1 MERPLISVVSPVYA
15 AEAVVEQLVAE
26 IIRAVTPITQ
36 QFEIILVE
44 DRGPDNSWQKIRSLC
59 AADSRVK
66 GIRLSRNFGQHYAIT
81 AGLDKSRG
89 EWVVV
94 MDCDLQD
101 RPDQIVHFYNKAL
114 EGYQVVQGRRVT
126 RQDNFFK
133 RSFSWLFYKV
143 LAYLSG
149 YSQDSTIANFGIYHR
164 KVVDAV
170 CSLRENIR
178 FFPTMVT
185 WVGFKKVSIPIEHAA
200 RPVGRSSYNFSKL
213 FNLALDIVLA
223 YSDKPLRLITKL
235 GLFTSFCSLLILGY
249 NVYKYLAGEII
260 VMGYA
265 SLIVSLWFLAG
276 LIMFILGIVGL
287 YVGKTFEGTK
297 NRPIYIIE
305 DHLNEQ
311 V

>member
-15 AEAVVEQLVAE
+15 AEAVVERLVAE

-133 RSFSWLFYKV
+133 RSFSWLFYKM
-143 LAYLSG
+143 LA
-149 YSQDSTIANFGIYHR
+149 
-164 KVVDAV
+164 
-170 CSLRENIR
+170 
-178 FFPTMVT
+178 
-185 WVGFKKVSIPIEHAA
+185 
-200 RPVGRSSYNFSKL
+200 
-213 FNLALDIVLA
+213 
-223 YSDKPLRLITKL
+223 
-235 GLFTSFCSLLILGY
+235 
-249 NVYKYLAGEII
+249 
-260 VMGYA
+260 
-265 SLIVSLWFLAG
+265 
-276 LIMFILGIVGL
+276 
-287 YVGKTFEGTK
+287 
-297 NRPIYIIE
+297 
-305 DHLNEQ
+305 
-311 V
+311 